1 MRTAGQS
8 EKGFTLMEVLVA
20 LSVLAIALS
29 AIIQSVSTNSSHAG
43 YLREKT
49 LAHWVAMNRI
59 AEIQS
64 MNEYPPTG
72 NKRGTEEMA
81 GHEWHWQTTVVDS
94 GVENVRRIEVQ
105 VKLNKDDKG
114 SLSSLVA
121 LVGKPNK

>member
-1 MRTAGQS
+1 MTPKRKL

-20 LSVLAIALS
+20 MSVLAIALA

-64 MNEYPPTG
+64 MNEYPATG
-72 NKRGTEEMA
+72 TKRGSEEMA

-94 GVENVRRIEVQ
+94 GVENVRRIEVE
-105 VKLNKDDKG
+105 VRSNKDDKS
-114 SLSSLVA
+114 SLSFLIG
-121 LVGKPNK
+121 LIGKPNT